1 MLPKR
6 CARLMWA
13 THTKSPELLHS
24 SPSPGWKGRQRGRR
38 REAQRSS
45 SFGFPSLGSSFS
57 LLQGWVSQDS
67 AKGAAPSPQNQTPKM
82 AQLNTLSVALFFVWK
97 RVRLWEAGAKVCLP
111 SESCKGRCFRKKE
124 GEKKGHVSI
133 WVHLCNI
140 PSGAVVWLTSVG

>member
-13 THTKSPELLHS
+13 THNKSPELLHS
-24 SPSPGWKGRQRGRR
+24 SPSPGWEGRQRGRG

-97 RVRLWEAGAKVCLP
+97 RVCLWEAGAKVCLP
-111 SESCKGRCFRKKE
+111 SESWKKE
-124 GEKKGHVSI
+124 DVSGKRKGKKRVMFQFGYICVISP
-133 WVHLCNI
+133 LE
-140 PSGAVVWLTSVG
+140 L